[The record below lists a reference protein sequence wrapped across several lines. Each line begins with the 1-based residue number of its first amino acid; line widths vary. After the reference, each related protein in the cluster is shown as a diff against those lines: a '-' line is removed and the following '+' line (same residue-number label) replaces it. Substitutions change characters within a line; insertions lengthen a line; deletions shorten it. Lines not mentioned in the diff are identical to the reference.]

1 MAIEYLGLSEVNGPL
16 VVLEGVKNA
25 SYEEI
30 VEFTVDGN
38 EKKLGRIVAVY
49 EDKAVIQVF
58 EGTSSMSLTNTH
70 TRLTGHPMEI
80 GLSEEIL
87 GRTFDGIGKPID
99 RMGPIDA
106 EVRRNVNGL
115 PLNPVTRKYPRNY
128 IHTGISA
135 IDGLTTLI
143 RGQKLPIFSGNGL
156 PHDQLAAQIVQ
167 QASLGDSDEKF
178 AIVFA
183 AMGVKYDVAEFF
195 RRTFEESG
203 VSDHDVKF
211 LNLAND
217 PVVERLITPKVALT
231 AAEYLAFEKGMHI
244 LVILTDITSF
254 CEAMR
259 EVSSSRGEIP
269 SRKGYPG
276 YLYSELATL
285 YERAGIVQGVEGSV
299 TQIPI
304 LTMPNDDITHP
315 IPDLT
320 GYITEGQI
328 VLDRQLHGQSIYPP
342 ISVLPSLSRLMKDGI
357 GEGYTR
363 ADHQDVANQLFS
375 CYAKVGDA
383 RSLASVI
390 GEDELSPI
398 DKQYLVFGNE
408 FEHEFIGQGMDEN
421 RSMEDSL
428 NKAWELLGLL
438 PREELDRVNTKV
450 LDQYYHPTTID
461 AVAKA
466 KAEADAMNE

>member
-1 MAIEYLGLSEVNGPL
+1 MSIEYLGLSEINGPL
-16 VVLEGVKNA
+16 VVLEGVRNA
-25 SYEEI
+25 FSEEI
-30 VEFTVDGN
+30 VEFTVNGS
-38 EKKLGRIVAVY
+38 EKKLGRIIALY
-49 EDKAVIQVF
+49 EDKAIIQVF
-58 EGTSSMSLTNTH
+58 EGTDNMSLVNTH
-70 TRLTGHPMEI
+70 TQLTGHPMEVA
-80 GLSEEIL
+80 LSPDIL
-87 GRTFDGIGKPID
+87 GRTFNGIGQPID
-99 RMGPIDA
+99 GLGNIPSDI
-106 EVRRNVNGL
+106 RRNINGL
-115 PLNPVTRKYPRNY
+115 PLNPVAREYPRNF
-128 IHTGISA
+128 IQTGISA

-143 RGQKLPIFSGNGL
+143 RGQKLPIFSGDGL
-156 PHDQLAAQIVQ
+156 PHNQLAAQIVR
-167 QASLGDSDEKF
+167 QASLGDGSNEKF

-183 AMGVKYDVAEFF
+183 AMGVKYDVAEYF

-203 VSDHDVKF
+203 ASDHVVMF

-231 AAEYLAFEKGMHI
+231 AAEYLAFECHMHI
-244 LVILTDITSF
+244 LVIMTDITSF
-254 CEAMR
+254 AEAMR
-259 EVSSSRGEIP
+259 EVSSSKGEIP

-328 VLDRQLHGQSIYPP
+328 VLDRSLNGQAIYPP
-342 ISVLPSLSRLMKDGI
+342 INVLPSLSRLMKDGI

-363 ADHQDVANQLFS
+363 EDHQDVANQLFS

-383 RSLASVI
+383 RALASVI

-398 DKQYLVFGNE
+398 DKKYLKFGE
-408 FEHEFIGQGMDEN
+408 RFEHEFVGQGQSEN
-421 RSMEDSL
+421 RTIQQTL
-428 NKAWELLGLL
+428 NLGWELLGML
-438 PREELDRVNTKV
+438 PKEELDRVDTKI
-450 LDQYYHPTTID
+450 LDKYYQP
-461 AVAKA
+461 
-466 KAEADAMNE
+466 AEEKKE

>member
-203 VSDHDVKF
+203 VSDHVVMY

-231 AAEYLAFEKGMHI
+231 AAEYLAFERGMHI

-254 CEAMR
+254 AEAMR

-421 RSMEDSL
+421 RSMEDTL

>member
-16 VVLEGVKNA
+16 VVLEDVKGA
-25 SYEEI
+25 FFDEM
-30 VEFTVDGN
+30 VEFRMDDGTR
-38 EKKLGRIVAVY
+38 KLGRIVEIY

-58 EGTSSMSLTNTH
+58 EGTESMSLINTH
-70 TRLTGHPMEI
+70 TKLTGHPMEI
-80 GLSEEIL
+80 NLSSDIL
-87 GRTFDGIGKPID
+87 GRTFNGIGQPID
-99 RMGPIDA
+99 GLGPIISDTK
-106 EVRRNVNGL
+106 VNVNGL
-115 PLNPVTRKYPRNY
+115 PLNPVTREYPRNY
-128 IHTGISA
+128 IRTGISA

-167 QASLGDSDEKF
+167 QASLGDDTDEQF

-203 VSDHDVKF
+203 VSDHVVMY

-231 AAEYLAFEKGMHI
+231 AAEYLAFERGMHI

-254 CEAMR
+254 AEAMR
-259 EVSSSRGEIP
+259 EVSSSKGEIP

-285 YERAGIVQGVEGSV
+285 YERAGIVKGGKGSV

-328 VLDRQLHGQSIYPP
+328 VLDRQLHGQAIYPP
-342 ISVLPSLSRLMKDGI
+342 INVLPSLSRLMKDGI

-383 RSLASVI
+383 RALASVI
-390 GEDELSPI
+390 GEDELSPL
-398 DKQYLVFGNE
+398 DKKYLLFGNA
-408 FEHEFIGQGMDEN
+408 FEHEFVGQGPLEN
-421 RSMEDSL
+421 RTIIDTLE
-428 NKAWELLGLL
+428 KGWELLGIL
-438 PREELDRVNTKV
+438 PKEELDRIDTKI
-450 LDQYYHPTTID
+450 LDKYYKPTE
-461 AVAKA
+461 V
-466 KAEADAMNE
+466 KAEV